1 MDRQTD
7 LKGCVGHRDRFE
19 NIGLADPLAFDP

>member
-7 LKGCVGHRDRFE
+7 LKGCVGYRDGFKST
-19 NIGLADPLAFDP
+19 GLADPLAFDP